1 MFLSRITLQER
12 ALLVVVSDAQ
22 EMGAGPGSRSFRKG
36 VYMQCAGGEC
46 AMTSEAVVLIGVIGS
61 GKSTYADLM
70 RRLKYEIVNKDDIRR
85 SMHDGEYVYDEKLE
99 PQVRSTAHL
108 LILQHLRDRKNI
120 CIDET
125 NITRAKRK
133 ELVDLIRSEFN
144 PMQVRITFVEFAR
157 GPWCLE
163 RRHRDARGIPAQKW
177 TEVYERMMRDFE
189 EVKDD
194 EGYSAYK
201 LIDNKENIIVVEG
214 VVPQYF
220 TREKRLDV

>member
-1 MFLSRITLQER
+1 
-12 ALLVVVSDAQ
+12 
-22 EMGAGPGSRSFRKG
+22 
-36 VYMQCAGGEC
+36 
-46 AMTSEAVVLIGVIGS
+46 MTSEAVVLIGVIGS